1 MLKKR
6 GVTDREPTFSSDFP
20 QEESVSYSSPPP
32 VDRETIIGEH
42 TSIEGNI
49 HGKESLI
56 IEGAMNGKI
65 ELEKNQIT
73 LRTKGRVEA
82 EIHADN
88 VTISG
93 RLTGNIKALGK
104 VSISKGANF
113 TGEIKARNISVEDGA
128 YLKATIELEREPPK
142 GALPDAKPAFQGA
155 KPVPSFE
162 KNRFSL
168 LPTPSKRIDPVD
180 CRSTAMFPKN
190 ENKKSPT
197 S

>member
-6 GVTDREPTFSSDFP
+6 GGTDREPTFSSDIP
-20 QEESVSYSSPPP
+20 QEENVSYSSSPP
-32 VDRETIIGEH
+32 VDRKTIIGEH
-42 TSIEGNI
+42 ISIDGNI

-56 IEGAMNGKI
+56 IEGAMKGKI

-73 LRTKGRVEA
+73 VGTKGRVEA

-104 VSISKGANF
+104 VLISKGAHF
-113 TGEIKARNISVEDGA
+113 TGEIKARSISVEDGA
-128 YLKATIELEREPPK
+128 YLKAAIELEREPQK
-142 GALPDAKPAFQGA
+142 GIPLDAKPVSQGV

-162 KNRFSL
+162 KK
-168 LPTPSKRIDPVD
+168 PVIPAADPIK
-180 CRSTAMFPKN
+180 KN
-190 ENKKSPT
+190 
-197 S
+197 